1 MKTDN
6 IGTSDRVTFL
16 ATCVKLTCK
25 DGVIM
30 GFTDYAH
37 NITISGITYEAKS
50 GYSATTV
57 TSSSGLAVDNLDIEG
72 ALSSEAITE
81 ADLTAGK
88 YNFAA
93 IEIFQVDYTK
103 PQAGRNILKAGTLGQ
118 VSRGDHAFK
127 AEIRGLAQMA
137 QRNIGELYSEDCRA
151 DLGDN
156 RCKVNL
162 SAYTHTGTVT
172 AVGEETITF
181 NINTITGYFAQGIII
196 GLTGANTGVRMEIVE
211 HSNVSGSDVITTFLP
226 LPYAV
231 EIGDTFRLQAGC
243 NRKIA
248 TCFSRFN
255 NYLNFR
261 GEPGIPGT
269 DKIISYAVQK

>member
-6 IGTSDRVTFL
+6 IGTGDRVTFL
-16 ATCVKLTCK
+16 ATCVKLTRK

-30 GFTDYAH
+30 GFTDYARDLV
-37 NITISGITYEAKS
+37 IDGITYEAKS

-72 ALSSEAITE
+72 ALSSESITE

-88 YNFAA
+88 YNFAE

-103 PQAGRNILKAGTLGQ
+103 PQAGKNILKAGTLGQ
-118 VSRGDHAFK
+118 VSRGDNAFK

-151 DLGDN
+151 DLGDS
-156 RCKVNL
+156 RCKVNMTP
-162 SAYTHTGTVT
+162 YTHTGSIT
-172 AVGEETITF
+172 AVGEKTLTL
-181 NINTITGYFAQGIII
+181 NINKPTDYFSHGIII

-211 HSNVSGSDVITTFLP
+211 HTNTSGSDVITTFLP

-231 EIGDTFRLQAGC
+231 AIGDTFKLQAGC
-243 NRKIA
+243 NRKIV
-248 TCFSRFN
+248 TCRTRFN

-261 GEPGIPGT
+261 AEPGIPGT
-269 DKIISYAVQK
+269 DKIITYAVHK